1 MAYRWKPSKSQRME
15 YAKKIQEIDEFCRE
29 HGISCSSTKDIYY
42 FIINGQKYRVSN
54 HTVEASNRG
63 AYNWLGEQ
71 VRDKYHEDGRN
82 NDTIYI
88 TASKTRIIE
97 IYNNL
102 LQGYTLDKRGNI
114 VEKETPDIAD
124 DYDYSM

>member
-1 MAYRWKPSKSQRME
+1 MAYRWKPSKSQRLE

-29 HGISCSSTKDIYY
+29 HGISCSSTKNSYY

-71 VRDKYHEDGRN
+71 VRDKYHEDGQD